1 MTRREKAG
9 LRGHVALA
17 QRGRSCQR
25 RGIMTAPAWITPAIP
40 PAQLDAA
47 QARLPQMNPVAEGAW
62 LTRDCAFSAQ
72 LAEKAR
78 LIALDRSKVIGLCAG
93 AEEAASELLDVVLAE
108 IAGKGY
114 VVDDTS
120 VLRPDNVRVMLDRD
134 DPLLTLS
141 QLVQEDFCIHQ
152 KRDGED
158 EHRLT
163 AALLCFPAAWTLSEK
178 LGHKLTRIHVPV
190 APYTDEIAMRV
201 QRFFDMVRFERP
213 LWRANLLRY
222 DDPSL
227 FQPHT
232 EAAPRPVGTPTSP
245 YWRSERQSLRRLPK
259 TGAVVFSIHTTM
271 CLA

>member
-1 MTRREKAG
+1 M
-9 LRGHVALA
+9 
-17 QRGRSCQR
+17 
-25 RGIMTAPAWITPAIP
+25 TPAIP
-40 PAQLDAA
+40 PAQLEAA
-47 QARLPQMNPVAEGAW
+47 AARLPQMNPVAPGAW
-62 LTRDCAFSAQ
+62 LTRDSAFTAQ

-78 LIALDRSKVIGLCAG
+78 LIAFDRSKVIGLCAG
-93 AEEAASELLDVVLAE
+93 AEDAAAELLDVVLAE
-108 IAGKGY
+108 IADKEYRVG
-114 VVDDTS
+114 TQE
-120 VLRPDNVRVMLDRD
+120 VLRPDGITVGIDRN

-152 KRDGED
+152 KWEGEA

-178 LGHKLTRIHVPV
+178 LGQKLTRIHVPV
-190 APYTDEIAMRV
+190 APYTDEIATRV

-232 EAAPRPVGTPTSP
+232 EANPRPVGTPTSP
-245 YWRSERQSLRRLPK
+245 YWRSERQSLRRLPQ